1 MKQKIIIAMAG
12 LALLTA
18 CTRRQPQR
26 QRAGKIRMEAYVKCT
41 PVKDQGRSDLC
52 WVYAMLATIESERLM
67 MGDSVNLSP
76 AFVARMM
83 MR

>member
-26 QRAGKIRMEAYVKCT
+26 QRAGKIRMGAYVKCT
-41 PVKDQGRSDLC
+41 PVKDQGRSDLG
-52 WVYAMLATIESERLM
+52 WV
-67 MGDSVNLSP
+67 
-76 AFVARMM
+76 
-83 MR
+83 